1 MGVAEHRMMRDFTID
16 DRTLDNQPDQSVGAV
31 APCQLGMA
39 CARAIDDARE
49 PLVAL
54 YVLRVVH
61 P

>member
-1 MGVAEHRMMRDFTID
+1 MMRDFTID

-54 YVLRVVH
+54 YVLRVGH